1 MQERD
6 SLLASV
12 APLVAEVHE
21 DPTRVILALCRV
33 YCALVTGQLV
43 PEIDAATWAHARFP
57 HIGIQRAQVI
67 HVAGLP
73 EDYTGIDLDYV
84 AENLRALIAQQ
95 DRA

>member
-1 MQERD
+1 MPDRD
-6 SLLASV
+6 TLLASV
-12 APLVAEVHE
+12 DPLVAAVQE
-21 DPTRVILALCRV
+21 DPTRVILELCRV
-33 YCALVTGQLV
+33 YCALVTGELV
-43 PEIDAATWAHARFP
+43 PEVDAATWAHGRFP

-73 EDYTGIDLDYV
+73 ENYAGIDLEYV